1 MVRSGQLRSRFT
13 GVALI
18 AVLVLLPASSALA
31 CWQML
36 DAANECPMEQE
47 GTQPTPQPAKT
58 SCCYLSAAE
67 PVSGATP
74 FKLHKAAAVVA
85 LPVATAPVLVEVPQ
99 PTQFS
104 LHGPPPGHGSSL
116 QQLNCVFLI

>member
-1 MVRSGQLRSRFT
+1 MRSRFT

-18 AVLVLLPASSALA
+18 AVLVLLPVSSALA

-36 DAANECPMEQE
+36 GAADDCPMEQE
-47 GTQPTPQPAKT
+47 GAQPAPQPTKT

-85 LPVATAPVLVEVPQ
+85 LPVATAPAPLMPQ
-99 PTQFS
+99 PAQVA